1 MTSHLLLVFGMLIV
15 IGTFASKISTKWGVP
30 VLLIFLAIGMIAG
43 SDGLNLIDMSNYT
56 LARDIANIALIF
68 ILFDSGFNT
77 KRSHLKK
84 YFGPSLLL
92 ATGGII
98 VTAASL
104 GVLIHFLLNLQWLH
118 ALLLGSIISSTD
130 AAAVMTILRERP
142 VKTHV
147 SSTLEIE
154 SAANDPMAILLTLFM
169 INLIQNA
176 GSAGFQDYC
185 IFIGQLLWQFAGGIL
200 TAKAISI
207 AAGWLFNHFENDNQ
221 SLFYVLYMGI
231 ALVTYGTADTIG
243 ANGTIAIFFCG
254 YWLGNSDFVFKRG
267 VSHFIGGISTLAN
280 MCVFLLLGL
289 LVFPSSMVKV
299 WQQGILLAVALAGG
313 IGLLLRTGLP
323 LLYIGLAGAAC
334 SVFYPFLKYHA
345 LGDFVIFAA
354 YAFLPMLGTVY
365 VCTLDF
371 DWSVLYLA
379 VPVGFITVAILHCN
393 NTRDMD
399 TDRRADISTIA
410 MRLGGRVSVWLY
422 CIEILLPYV
431 WLTVCAVAGL
441 FPLWTLLVWLT
452 VIPAIMNVRTAVSY
466 FSDGSGAIAR
476 LDEATARL
484 QLLFSLVLGVSFV
497 IAGLLG

>member
-1 MTSHLLLVFGMLIV
+1 MQKHTFKDWLTAIRPWSFPASAMPVAVTVGYLFSAHADIDWTNGVWALL
-15 IGTFASKISTKWGVP
+15 
-30 VLLIFLAIGMIAG
+30 
-43 SDGLNLIDMSNYT
+43 N
-56 LARDIANIALIF
+56 
-68 ILFDSGFNT
+68 
-77 KRSHLKK
+77 
-84 YFGPSLLL
+84 
-92 ATGGII
+92 II
-98 VTAASL
+98 VF
-104 GVLIHFLLNLQWLH
+104 H
-118 ALLLGSIISSTD
+118 
-130 AAAVMTILRERP
+130 
-142 VKTHV
+142 
-147 SSTLEIE
+147 
-154 SAANDPMAILLTLFM
+154 
-169 INLIQNA
+169 
-176 GSAGFQDYC
+176 
-185 IFIGQLLWQFAGGIL
+185 
-200 TAKAISI
+200 
-207 AAGWLFNHFENDNQ
+207 AAGNTWSDYFDFRKKVD
-221 SLFYVLYMGI
+221 
-231 ALVTYGTADTIG
+231 ADDTIG
-243 ANGTIAIFFCG
+243 
-254 YWLGNSDFVFKRG
+254 VR
-267 VSHFIGGISTLAN
+267 TLTS
-280 MCVFLLLGL
+280 GL
-289 LVFPSSMVKV
+289 FAPKEILVLSLS
-299 WQQGILLAVALAGG
+299 LLAVALAGG

-476 LDEATARL
+476 LDEATAKL

>member
-1 MTSHLLLVFGMLIV
+1 MQKHTFKDWLTAIRPWSFPASAMPVAVTVGYLFSAHADIDWTNGVWALLNIIVFHAAGNTWSDYFDFRKSVDADDTFGVRTLVSGQFAPKEILIL
-15 IGTFASKISTKWGVP
+15 S
-30 VLLIFLAIGMIAG
+30 LA
-43 SDGLNLIDMSNYT
+43 
-56 LARDIANIALIF
+56 
-68 ILFDSGFNT
+68 
-77 KRSHLKK
+77 
-84 YFGPSLLL
+84 LL
-92 ATGGII
+92 A
-98 VTAASL
+98 A
-104 GVLIHFLLNLQWLH
+104 
-118 ALLLGSIISSTD
+118 
-130 AAAVMTILRERP
+130 
-142 VKTHV
+142 
-147 SSTLEIE
+147 
-154 SAANDPMAILLTLFM
+154 
-169 INLIQNA
+169 
-176 GSAGFQDYC
+176 
-185 IFIGQLLWQFAGGIL
+185 
-200 TAKAISI
+200 
-207 AAGWLFNHFENDNQ
+207 
-221 SLFYVLYMGI
+221 
-231 ALVTYGTADTIG
+231 
-243 ANGTIAIFFCG
+243 
-254 YWLGNSDFVFKRG
+254 
-267 VSHFIGGISTLAN
+267 
-280 MCVFLLLGL
+280 
-289 LVFPSSMVKV
+289 
-299 WQQGILLAVALAGG
+299 ALAGG

-354 YAFLPMLGTVY
+354 YALLPMLGTSY
-365 VCTLDF
+365 VCISDF
-371 DWSVLYLA
+371 DWTVLYLA

-476 LDEATARL
+476 LDEATAKL

>member
-1 MTSHLLLVFGMLIV
+1 MQKHTFKDWLTAIRPWSFPASAMPVAVTVGYLFSAHADIDWTNGVWALL
-15 IGTFASKISTKWGVP
+15 
-30 VLLIFLAIGMIAG
+30 
-43 SDGLNLIDMSNYT
+43 N
-56 LARDIANIALIF
+56 
-68 ILFDSGFNT
+68 
-77 KRSHLKK
+77 
-84 YFGPSLLL
+84 
-92 ATGGII
+92 II
-98 VTAASL
+98 VF
-104 GVLIHFLLNLQWLH
+104 H
-118 ALLLGSIISSTD
+118 
-130 AAAVMTILRERP
+130 
-142 VKTHV
+142 
-147 SSTLEIE
+147 
-154 SAANDPMAILLTLFM
+154 
-169 INLIQNA
+169 
-176 GSAGFQDYC
+176 
-185 IFIGQLLWQFAGGIL
+185 
-200 TAKAISI
+200 
-207 AAGWLFNHFENDNQ
+207 AAGNTWSDYFDFRKKVDADDTFGVRTLTSGLFAPKEILVL
-221 SLFYVLYMGI
+221 SL
-231 ALVTYGTADTIG
+231 
-243 ANGTIAIFFCG
+243 
-254 YWLGNSDFVFKRG
+254 S
-267 VSHFIGGISTLAN
+267 
-280 MCVFLLLGL
+280 
-289 LVFPSSMVKV
+289 
-299 WQQGILLAVALAGG
+299 LLAVALAGG

-379 VPVGFITVAILHCN
+379 VPVGLITVAILHCN
-393 NTRDMD
+393 NTRDID

-476 LDEATARL
+476 LDEATAKL

>member
-1 MTSHLLLVFGMLIV
+1 MQKHTFKDWLTAIRPWSFPASAMPVAVTVGYLFSAHVDIDWTNGVWALL
-15 IGTFASKISTKWGVP
+15 
-30 VLLIFLAIGMIAG
+30 
-43 SDGLNLIDMSNYT
+43 N
-56 LARDIANIALIF
+56 
-68 ILFDSGFNT
+68 
-77 KRSHLKK
+77 
-84 YFGPSLLL
+84 
-92 ATGGII
+92 II
-98 VTAASL
+98 VFHAAGNTWSDYFDFCKSVDADDTF
-104 GVLIHFLLNLQWLH
+104 GVRTL
-118 ALLLGSIISSTD
+118 
-130 AAAVMTILRERP
+130 
-142 VKTHV
+142 V
-147 SSTLEIE
+147 S
-154 SAANDPMAILLTLFM
+154 
-169 INLIQNA
+169 
-176 GSAGFQDYC
+176 G
-185 IFIGQLLWQFAGGIL
+185 QFAPKEIL
-200 TAKAISI
+200 I
-207 AAGWLFNHFENDNQ
+207 L
-221 SLFYVLYMGI
+221 SL
-231 ALVTYGTADTIG
+231 A
-243 ANGTIAIFFCG
+243 
-254 YWLGNSDFVFKRG
+254 
-267 VSHFIGGISTLAN
+267 
-280 MCVFLLLGL
+280 
-289 LVFPSSMVKV
+289 
-299 WQQGILLAVALAGG
+299 LLAVALAGG

-476 LDEATARL
+476 LDEATAKL

>member
-1 MTSHLLLVFGMLIV
+1 MQKHTFKDWLTAIRPWSFPASAMPVAVTVGYLFSAHADIDWTNGVWALL
-15 IGTFASKISTKWGVP
+15 
-30 VLLIFLAIGMIAG
+30 
-43 SDGLNLIDMSNYT
+43 N
-56 LARDIANIALIF
+56 
-68 ILFDSGFNT
+68 
-77 KRSHLKK
+77 
-84 YFGPSLLL
+84 
-92 ATGGII
+92 II
-98 VTAASL
+98 VF
-104 GVLIHFLLNLQWLH
+104 H
-118 ALLLGSIISSTD
+118 
-130 AAAVMTILRERP
+130 
-142 VKTHV
+142 
-147 SSTLEIE
+147 
-154 SAANDPMAILLTLFM
+154 
-169 INLIQNA
+169 
-176 GSAGFQDYC
+176 
-185 IFIGQLLWQFAGGIL
+185 
-200 TAKAISI
+200 
-207 AAGWLFNHFENDNQ
+207 AAGNTWSDYFDFRKKVD
-221 SLFYVLYMGI
+221 
-231 ALVTYGTADTIG
+231 ADDTIG
-243 ANGTIAIFFCG
+243 
-254 YWLGNSDFVFKRG
+254 VR
-267 VSHFIGGISTLAN
+267 TLTS
-280 MCVFLLLGL
+280 GL
-289 LVFPSSMVKV
+289 FAPKEILVLSLS
-299 WQQGILLAVALAGG
+299 LLAVALAGG

-379 VPVGFITVAILHCN
+379 VPVGLITVAILHCN
-393 NTRDMD
+393 NTRDID

-476 LDEATARL
+476 LDEATAKL

>member
-1 MTSHLLLVFGMLIV
+1 MTRHTFKDWLTAVRPWSFPASAMPVAVTLGYLFSAHADADWTNGVWALL
-15 IGTFASKISTKWGVP
+15 
-30 VLLIFLAIGMIAG
+30 
-43 SDGLNLIDMSNYT
+43 N
-56 LARDIANIALIF
+56 
-68 ILFDSGFNT
+68 
-77 KRSHLKK
+77 
-84 YFGPSLLL
+84 
-92 ATGGII
+92 II
-98 VTAASL
+98 VF
-104 GVLIHFLLNLQWLH
+104 H
-118 ALLLGSIISSTD
+118 
-130 AAAVMTILRERP
+130 
-142 VKTHV
+142 
-147 SSTLEIE
+147 
-154 SAANDPMAILLTLFM
+154 
-169 INLIQNA
+169 
-176 GSAGFQDYC
+176 
-185 IFIGQLLWQFAGGIL
+185 
-200 TAKAISI
+200 
-207 AAGWLFNHFENDNQ
+207 AAGNTWSDYFDFRKKVDADDTFGVRTLTSGLFAPKEILVL
-221 SLFYVLYMGI
+221 SL
-231 ALVTYGTADTIG
+231 
-243 ANGTIAIFFCG
+243 
-254 YWLGNSDFVFKRG
+254 S
-267 VSHFIGGISTLAN
+267 
-280 MCVFLLLGL
+280 
-289 LVFPSSMVKV
+289 
-299 WQQGILLAVALAGG
+299 LLAVALAGG

-441 FPLWTLLVWLT
+441 FSLWTLLVWLT
-452 VIPAIMNVRTAVSY
+452 VIPAIMNVRTAASY

-497 IAGLLG
+497 VAGLLG